1 MYGVINMLIGTQP
14 PSRLGLFFVLCLTIF
29 GWLETPSQGQEW
41 IDKLEHKYVDNQ
53 GVKIHYVKA
62 GNGPLVVFVHG
73 FPDYWYSWRHQLQ
86 GLREDS
92 TVVALDTRGY
102 NLSDKPDAEE
112 QYDMPLLVSD
122 VLAVIK
128 NEGASKATLVG
139 HDWGG
144 AICWSTAAMHP
155 EIVEHLIIVN
165 LPHLACLARELKSEN
180 SLQHKASQYARSFQ
194 DKESHKFLNAEILSS
209 IVPTKTPEEKKL
221 YKEAFEKSS
230 MNGLMSYY
238 RRNYPR
244 EPYAAPQIPKIQMPV
259 LQFHGLAD
267 KALLAPALNN
277 TWEHLA
283 KDWTL
288 VTLPGVDHWAHV
300 QQPDKVTQT
309 MRWWLQAQRQGSN
322 K

>member
-1 MYGVINMLIGTQP
+1 MQTIQVSQMRQRISWVAVAIMVL
-14 PSRLGLFFVLCLTIF
+14 LGSVRVC
-29 GWLETPSQGQEW
+29 GQEW
-41 IDKLEHKYVDNQ
+41 VDRLEHKYVDNQ

-62 GNGPLVVFVHG
+62 GKGPLVVFVHG
-73 FPDYWYSWRHQLQ
+73 FPDYWYSWRHQIQ
-86 GLREDS
+86 GLQDES

-102 NLSDKPDAEE
+102 NLSDKPQAEE
-112 QYDMPLLVSD
+112 QYDMSMLVSD
-122 VLAVIK
+122 VHAVIK

-144 AICWSTAAMHP
+144 AICWSTAMAHP
-155 EIVEHLIIVN
+155 QIVEQLVIVN
-165 LPHLACLARELKSEN
+165 LPHMSCLVRELMAEDSKQHRASE
-180 SLQHKASQYARSFQ
+180 YARSFQ
-194 DKESHKFLNAEILSS
+194 DKESHKFLNATILSS
-209 IVPTKTPEEKKL
+209 IVPTQTEQDRIL

-230 MNGLMSYY
+230 INGLMNYY

-244 EPYAAPQIPKIQMPV
+244 EPYQIPQVPKIQMPV

-267 KALLAPALNN
+267 KALLAPALNG

-300 QQPDKVTQT
+300 QQAEKVTQT
-309 MRWWLQAQRQGSN
+309 MRWWLRMQRQIVD
-322 K
+322 KK

>member
-1 MYGVINMLIGTQP
+1 MQTIQI
-14 PSRLGLFFVLCLTIF
+14 SRIRQRISWVAVAIMVLLGSVRV
-29 GWLETPSQGQEW
+29 WGQEW
-41 IDKLEHKYVDNQ
+41 VDRLEHKYVDNQ

-62 GNGPLVVFVHG
+62 GKGPLVVFVHG
-73 FPDYWYSWRHQLQ
+73 FPDYWYSWRHQIQ
-86 GLREDS
+86 GLQDES

-102 NLSDKPDAEE
+102 NLSDKPQAEE
-112 QYDMPLLVSD
+112 QYDMSLLVSD

-144 AICWSTAAMHP
+144 AICWSTAMAHP
-155 EIVEHLIIVN
+155 QVVEQLVIVN
-165 LPHLACLARELKSEN
+165 LPHMSCLVRELMAEDSK
-180 SLQHKASQYARSFQ
+180 QHRASQYARTFQ
-194 DKESHKFLNAEILSS
+194 EKESHKFLNATILSS
-209 IVPTKTPEEKKL
+209 IVPTQTEQDRIL

-230 MNGLMSYY
+230 INGLMNYY

-244 EPYAAPQIPKIQMPV
+244 EPYQIPQVPKIQMPV

-267 KALLAPALNN
+267 KALLAPALNG

-300 QQPDKVTQT
+300 QQAEKVTQT
-309 MRWWLQAQRQGSN
+309 MRWWLRMQRQIVD
-322 K
+322 KK

>member
-1 MYGVINMLIGTQP
+1 MVL
-14 PSRLGLFFVLCLTIF
+14 LGSVRV
-29 GWLETPSQGQEW
+29 WGQEW
-41 IDKLEHKYVDNQ
+41 VDRLEHKYVDNQ

-62 GNGPLVVFVHG
+62 CKGPLVVFVHG
-73 FPDYWYSWRHQLQ
+73 FPDYWYSWRHQIQ
-86 GLREDS
+86 GLQDES

-102 NLSDKPDAEE
+102 NLSDKPQAEE
-112 QYDMPLLVSD
+112 QYDMSLLVSD

-144 AICWSTAAMHP
+144 AICWSTAMAHP
-155 EIVEHLIIVN
+155 QVVEQLVIVN
-165 LPHLACLARELKSEN
+165 LPHMSCLVRELMAEDSK
-180 SLQHKASQYARSFQ
+180 QHRASQYARTFQ
-194 DKESHKFLNAEILSS
+194 EKESHKFLNATILSS
-209 IVPTKTPEEKKL
+209 IVPTQTEQDRIL

-230 MNGLMSYY
+230 INGLMNYY

-244 EPYAAPQIPKIQMPV
+244 EPYQIPQVPKIQMPV

-267 KALLAPALNN
+267 KALLAPALNG

-300 QQPDKVTQT
+300 QQAEKVTQT
-309 MRWWLQAQRQGSN
+309 MRWWLRMQRQIVD
-322 K
+322 KK

>member
-1 MYGVINMLIGTQP
+1 MQTIQI
-14 PSRLGLFFVLCLTIF
+14 SRMRQRISWVAVAIMVLLGSVRV
-29 GWLETPSQGQEW
+29 WGQEW
-41 IDKLEHKYVDNQ
+41 VDRLEHKYVDNQ

-62 GNGPLVVFVHG
+62 GKGPLVVFVHG
-73 FPDYWYSWRHQLQ
+73 FPDYWYSWRHQIQ
-86 GLREDS
+86 GLQDES

-102 NLSDKPDAEE
+102 NLSDKPQAEE
-112 QYDMPLLVSD
+112 QYDMSLLVSD

-144 AICWSTAAMHP
+144 AICCSTAMAHP
-155 EIVEHLIIVN
+155 QVVEQLVIVN
-165 LPHLACLARELKSEN
+165 LPHMSCLVRELMAEDSK
-180 SLQHKASQYARSFQ
+180 QHRASQYARTFQ
-194 DKESHKFLNAEILSS
+194 EKESHKFLNATILSS
-209 IVPTKTPEEKKL
+209 IVPTQTEQDRIL

-230 MNGLMSYY
+230 INGLMNYY

-244 EPYAAPQIPKIQMPV
+244 EPYQIPQVPKIQMPV

-267 KALLAPALNN
+267 KALLAPALNG

-300 QQPDKVTQT
+300 QQAEKVTQT
-309 MRWWLQAQRQGSN
+309 MRWWLRMQRQIVD
-322 K
+322 KK

>member
-1 MYGVINMLIGTQP
+1 MQTIQI
-14 PSRLGLFFVLCLTIF
+14 SRMRQRISWVAVAIMVLLGSVRV
-29 GWLETPSQGQEW
+29 WGQEW
-41 IDKLEHKYVDNQ
+41 VDRLEHKYVDNQ

-62 GNGPLVVFVHG
+62 GKGPLVVFVHG
-73 FPDYWYSWRHQLQ
+73 FPDYWYSWRHQIQ
-86 GLREDS
+86 GLQDES

-102 NLSDKPDAEE
+102 NLSDKPQAEE
-112 QYDMPLLVSD
+112 QYDMSMLVSD

-144 AICWSTAAMHP
+144 AICWSTAMAHP
-155 EIVEHLIIVN
+155 QIVEQLVIVN
-165 LPHLACLARELKSEN
+165 LPHMSCLVRELMAEDSKQHRASE
-180 SLQHKASQYARSFQ
+180 YARSFQ
-194 DKESHKFLNAEILSS
+194 DKESHKFLNATILSN
-209 IVPTKTPEEKKL
+209 IVPTQTEQDRIL

-230 MNGLMSYY
+230 INGLMNYY

-244 EPYAAPQIPKIQMPV
+244 EPYQIPQVPKIQMPV

-267 KALLAPALNN
+267 KALLAPALNG

-300 QQPDKVTQT
+300 QQAEKVTQT
-309 MRWWLQAQRQGSN
+309 MRWWLRMQRQIVD
-322 K
+322 KK

>member
-1 MYGVINMLIGTQP
+1 MVL
-14 PSRLGLFFVLCLTIF
+14 LGSVRVC
-29 GWLETPSQGQEW
+29 GQEW
-41 IDKLEHKYVDNQ
+41 VDRLEHKYVDNQ

-62 GNGPLVVFVHG
+62 GKGPLVVFVHG
-73 FPDYWYSWRHQLQ
+73 FPDYWYSWRHQIQ
-86 GLREDS
+86 GLQDES

-102 NLSDKPDAEE
+102 NLSDKPQAEE
-112 QYDMPLLVSD
+112 QYDMSMLVSD
-122 VLAVIK
+122 VHAVIK

-144 AICWSTAAMHP
+144 AICWSTAMAHP
-155 EIVEHLIIVN
+155 QIVEQLVIVN
-165 LPHLACLARELKSEN
+165 LPHMSCLVRELMAEDSKQHRASE
-180 SLQHKASQYARSFQ
+180 YARSFQ
-194 DKESHKFLNAEILSS
+194 DKESHKFLNATILSS
-209 IVPTKTPEEKKL
+209 IVPTQTEQDRIL

-230 MNGLMSYY
+230 INGLMNYY

-244 EPYAAPQIPKIQMPV
+244 EPYQIPQVPKIQMPV

-267 KALLAPALNN
+267 KALLAPALNG

-300 QQPDKVTQT
+300 QQAEKVTQT
-309 MRWWLQAQRQGSN
+309 MRWWLRMQRQIVD
-322 K
+322 KK

>member
-1 MYGVINMLIGTQP
+1 MQTIKMSQMRQRISWVAVAFMML
-14 PSRLGLFFVLCLTIF
+14 LGCVPV
-29 GWLETPSQGQEW
+29 WGQEW
-41 IDKLEHKYVDNQ
+41 IDGLEHKYVDNQ

-62 GNGPLVVFVHG
+62 GKGPLVVFVHG
-73 FPDYWYSWRHQLQ
+73 FPDYWYSWRHQIQ
-86 GLREDS
+86 GLQDES

-102 NLSDKPDAEE
+102 NLSDKPQAEE
-112 QYDMPLLVSD
+112 QYDMALLVSD

-128 NEGASKATLVG
+128 SEGASKATLVG

-144 AICWSTAAMHP
+144 AICWSTAMAHP
-155 EIVEHLIIVN
+155 QIVEQLVIVN
-165 LPHLACLARELKSEN
+165 LPHMSCLVRELMAEDSK
-180 SLQHKASQYARSFQ
+180 QHKASQYARTFQ
-194 DKESHKFLNAEILSS
+194 EKESHKFLNATILSS
-209 IVPTKTPEEKKL
+209 IVPTQTEQDRIL

-230 MNGLMSYY
+230 INGLMNYY

-244 EPYAAPQIPKIQMPV
+244 EPYQIPQVPKIQMPV

-267 KALLAPALNN
+267 KALLAPALNG

-300 QQPDKVTQT
+300 QQAEKVTQT
-309 MRWWLQAQRQGSN
+309 MRWWLRMQRQIDD
-322 K
+322 KK

>member
-1 MYGVINMLIGTQP
+1 MQTIQI
-14 PSRLGLFFVLCLTIF
+14 SRMRQRISWVAVAIMVLLGSVRV
-29 GWLETPSQGQEW
+29 WGQEW
-41 IDKLEHKYVDNQ
+41 VDRLEHKYVDNQ

-62 GNGPLVVFVHG
+62 GKGPLVVFVHG
-73 FPDYWYSWRHQLQ
+73 FPDYWYSWRHQIQ
-86 GLREDS
+86 GLQDES

-102 NLSDKPDAEE
+102 NLSDKPQAEE
-112 QYDMPLLVSD
+112 QYDMSMLVSD

-144 AICWSTAAMHP
+144 AICWSTAMAHP
-155 EIVEHLIIVN
+155 QVVEQLVIVN
-165 LPHLACLARELKSEN
+165 LPHMSCLVRELMAEDSK
-180 SLQHKASQYARSFQ
+180 QHRASQYARTFQ
-194 DKESHKFLNAEILSS
+194 EKESHKFLNATILSS
-209 IVPTKTPEEKKL
+209 IVPTQTEQDRIL

-230 MNGLMSYY
+230 INGLMNYY

-244 EPYAAPQIPKIQMPV
+244 EPYQIPQVPKIQMPV

-267 KALLAPALNN
+267 KALLAPALNG

-300 QQPDKVTQT
+300 QQAEKVTQT
-309 MRWWLQAQRQGSN
+309 MRWWLRMQRQIVD
-322 K
+322 KK

>member
-1 MYGVINMLIGTQP
+1 MQTIQI
-14 PSRLGLFFVLCLTIF
+14 SRMRQRISWVAVAIMVLLGSVRV
-29 GWLETPSQGQEW
+29 WGQEW
-41 IDKLEHKYVDNQ
+41 VDRLEHKYVDNQ

-62 GNGPLVVFVHG
+62 GKGPLVVFVHG
-73 FPDYWYSWRHQLQ
+73 FPDYWYSWRHQIQ
-86 GLREDS
+86 GLQDES

-102 NLSDKPDAEE
+102 NLSDKPQAEE
-112 QYDMPLLVSD
+112 QYDMSLLVSD

-144 AICWSTAAMHP
+144 AICWSTAMAHP
-155 EIVEHLIIVN
+155 QIVEQLVIVN
-165 LPHLACLARELKSEN
+165 LPHMSCLVRELMAEDSK
-180 SLQHKASQYARSFQ
+180 QHRASQYARAFQ
-194 DKESHKFLNAEILSS
+194 EKESHKFLNATILSS
-209 IVPTKTPEEKKL
+209 IVPTQTEQDRIL

-230 MNGLMSYY
+230 INGLMNYY

-244 EPYAAPQIPKIQMPV
+244 EPYQIPQVPKIQMPV

-267 KALLAPALNN
+267 KALLAPALNG

-300 QQPDKVTQT
+300 QQAEKVTQT
-309 MRWWLQAQRQGSN
+309 MRWWLRMQRQIVD
-322 K
+322 KK

>member
-1 MYGVINMLIGTQP
+1 MQTIKMSQMRQRISWVAVAFMML
-14 PSRLGLFFVLCLTIF
+14 LGCVPV
-29 GWLETPSQGQEW
+29 WGQEW
-41 IDKLEHKYVDNQ
+41 IDGLEHKYVDNQ

-62 GNGPLVVFVHG
+62 GKGPLVVFVHG
-73 FPDYWYSWRHQLQ
+73 FPDYWYSWRHQIQ
-86 GLREDS
+86 GLQDES

-102 NLSDKPDAEE
+102 NLSDKPQAEE
-112 QYDMPLLVSD
+112 QYDMALLVSD

-128 NEGASKATLVG
+128 SEGASKATLVG

-144 AICWSTAAMHP
+144 AICWSTAMAHP
-155 EIVEHLIIVN
+155 QIVEQLVIVN
-165 LPHLACLARELKSEN
+165 LPHMSCLVRELMAEDSK
-180 SLQHKASQYARSFQ
+180 QHKASQYARTFQ
-194 DKESHKFLNAEILSS
+194 EKESHKFLNATILSS
-209 IVPTKTPEEKKL
+209 IVPTQTEQDRTL

-230 MNGLMSYY
+230 INGLMNYY

-244 EPYAAPQIPKIQMPV
+244 EPYQIPQVPKIQMPV

-267 KALLAPALNN
+267 KALLAPALNG

-300 QQPDKVTQT
+300 QQAEKVTQT
-309 MRWWLQAQRQGSN
+309 MRWWLRMQRQIVD
-322 K
+322 KK

>member
-1 MYGVINMLIGTQP
+1 MQTIQI
-14 PSRLGLFFVLCLTIF
+14 SRMRQRISWVAVAIMVLLGSVRV
-29 GWLETPSQGQEW
+29 WGQEW
-41 IDKLEHKYVDNQ
+41 VDRLEHKYVDNQ

-62 GNGPLVVFVHG
+62 GKGPLVVFAHG
-73 FPDYWYSWRHQLQ
+73 FPDYWYSWRHQIQ
-86 GLREDS
+86 GLQDES

-102 NLSDKPDAEE
+102 NLSDKPQAEE
-112 QYDMPLLVSD
+112 QYDMSLLVSD

-144 AICWSTAAMHP
+144 AICWSTAMAHP
-155 EIVEHLIIVN
+155 QVVEQLVIVN
-165 LPHLACLARELKSEN
+165 LPHMSCLVRELMAEDSK
-180 SLQHKASQYARSFQ
+180 QHRASQYARTFQ
-194 DKESHKFLNAEILSS
+194 EKESHKFLNATILSS
-209 IVPTKTPEEKKL
+209 IVPTQTEQDRIL

-230 MNGLMSYY
+230 INGLMNYY

-244 EPYAAPQIPKIQMPV
+244 EPYQIPQVPKIQMPV

-267 KALLAPALNN
+267 KALLAPALNG

-300 QQPDKVTQT
+300 QQAEKVTQT
-309 MRWWLQAQRQGSN
+309 MRWWLRMQRQIVD
-322 K
+322 KK

>member
-1 MYGVINMLIGTQP
+1 MHSTSMFKSNWLL
-14 PSRLGLFFVLCLTIF
+14 RCFFVFFWISLLSGF
-29 GWLETPSQGQEW
+29 DAKSSSAQDW
-41 IDKLEHKYVDNQ
+41 IDKLEHKVVDNQ

-62 GNGPLVVFVHG
+62 GTGPLVVFVHG

-86 GLREDS
+86 GLQDES

-102 NLSDKPDAEE
+102 NLSDKPESEE

-128 NEGASKATLVG
+128 NEGQSKATLVG

-144 AICWSTAAMHP
+144 VICWSAAAAHP
-155 EIVEHLIIVN
+155 EVVENLVIVN
-165 LPHLACLARELKSEN
+165 LPHLACLARELQAEN
-180 SLQHKASQYARSFQ
+180 SAQHKASQYARSFQ
-194 DKESHKFLNAEILSS
+194 NKESHKFLNAEILAN
-209 IVPTKTPEEKKL
+209 IVPTQSPEDRQR

-230 MNGLMSYY
+230 MSGLMSYY
-238 RRNYPR
+238 RRNYPK
-244 EPYAAPQIPKIQMPV
+244 EPYQIPQIPKMQMPV

-288 VTLPGVDHWAHV
+288 VTLPATDHWAHV
-300 QQPDKVTQT
+300 QQADKVTQT
-309 MRWWLQAQRQGSN
+309 MRWWLRMQRQS
-322 K
+322 KD

>member
-1 MYGVINMLIGTQP
+1 MQKIQI
-14 PSRLGLFFVLCLTIF
+14 SRIRQRISWVAVAIMVLLGSVRV
-29 GWLETPSQGQEW
+29 WGQEW
-41 IDKLEHKYVDNQ
+41 VDRLEHKYVDNQ

-62 GNGPLVVFVHG
+62 GKGPLVVFVHG
-73 FPDYWYSWRHQLQ
+73 FPDYWYSWRHQIQ
-86 GLREDS
+86 GLQDES

-102 NLSDKPDAEE
+102 NLSDKPQAEE
-112 QYDMPLLVSD
+112 QYDMSLLVSD

-144 AICWSTAAMHP
+144 AICWSTAMAHP
-155 EIVEHLIIVN
+155 QIVEQLVIVN
-165 LPHLACLARELKSEN
+165 LPHMSCLVRELMAEDSK
-180 SLQHKASQYARSFQ
+180 QHRASQYARTFQ
-194 DKESHKFLNAEILSS
+194 EKESHKFLNATILSS
-209 IVPTKTPEEKKL
+209 IVPTQTEQDRIL

-230 MNGLMSYY
+230 INGLMNYY

-244 EPYAAPQIPKIQMPV
+244 EPYQIPQVPKIQMPV

-267 KALLAPALNN
+267 KALLAPALNG

-300 QQPDKVTQT
+300 QQAEKVTQT
-309 MRWWLQAQRQGSN
+309 MRWWLRMQRQIVD
-322 K
+322 KK

>member
-1 MYGVINMLIGTQP
+1 MQTIQI
-14 PSRLGLFFVLCLTIF
+14 SRMRQRISWVAVAIMVLLGSVRV
-29 GWLETPSQGQEW
+29 WGQEW
-41 IDKLEHKYVDNQ
+41 VDRLEHKYVDNQ

-62 GNGPLVVFVHG
+62 GKGPLVVFVHG
-73 FPDYWYSWRHQLQ
+73 FPDYWYSWRHQIQ
-86 GLREDS
+86 GLQDES

-102 NLSDKPDAEE
+102 NLSDKPQAEE
-112 QYDMPLLVSD
+112 QYDMSLLVSD

-144 AICWSTAAMHP
+144 AICWSTAMAHP
-155 EIVEHLIIVN
+155 QVVEQLVIVN
-165 LPHLACLARELKSEN
+165 LPHMSCLVRELMAEDSK
-180 SLQHKASQYARSFQ
+180 QHRASQYARTFQ
-194 DKESHKFLNAEILSS
+194 EKESHKFLNATILSS
-209 IVPTKTPEEKKL
+209 IVPTQTEQDRIL

-230 MNGLMSYY
+230 INGLMNYY

-244 EPYAAPQIPKIQMPV
+244 EPYQIPQVPKIQMPV

-267 KALLAPALNN
+267 KALLAPALNG

-300 QQPDKVTQT
+300 QQAEKVTQT
-309 MRWWLQAQRQGSN
+309 MRWWLRMQRQIVD
-322 K
+322 KK

>member
-1 MYGVINMLIGTQP
+1 MHLTSRSMSLWSPGLQFLFVWICFIG
-14 PSRLGLFFVLCLTIF
+14 GLSTRDL
-29 GWLETPSQGQEW
+29 SAQDW
-41 IDKLEHKYVDNQ
+41 IDKLEHKVLDNQ

-62 GNGPLVVFVHG
+62 GTGPLVVFVHG
-73 FPDYWYSWRHQLQ
+73 FPDFWYSWRHQLK
-86 GLREDS
+86 GLQDES

-128 NEGASKATLVG
+128 NEGQSKATLVG

-144 AICWSTAAMHP
+144 AICWSAAAAHP
-155 EIVEHLIIVN
+155 EVVENLVIVN
-165 LPHLACLARELKSEN
+165 LPHLACLARELQAEN
-180 SLQHKASQYARSFQ
+180 SAQHKASQYARNFQ
-194 DKESHKFLNAEILSS
+194 DKESHKFLNAEILAN
-209 IVPTKTPEEKKL
+209 IVPTQSPEDRQR
-221 YKEAFEKSS
+221 YKEAFSKSS
-230 MNGLMSYY
+230 MKGLMCYY
-238 RRNYPR
+238 RRNYPK
-244 EPYAAPQIPKIQMPV
+244 EPYQVPQIPKMQMPV

-288 VTLPGVDHWAHV
+288 VTLPGTDHWAHV

-309 MRWWLQAQRQGSN
+309 MRWWLRMQRQA
-322 K
+322 KD

>member
-1 MYGVINMLIGTQP
+1 MQTIQMSQTKQRICWVAVAFMML
-14 PSRLGLFFVLCLTIF
+14 LGCVPV
-29 GWLETPSQGQEW
+29 WGQEW
-41 IDKLEHKYVDNQ
+41 IDRLEHKYVDNQ

-73 FPDYWYSWRHQLQ
+73 FPDYWYSWRHQIQ
-86 GLREDS
+86 GLQDES

-102 NLSDKPDAEE
+102 NLSDKPQAEE
-112 QYDMPLLVSD
+112 QYDMALLVSD

-128 NEGASKATLVG
+128 SEGASKATLVG

-144 AICWSTAAMHP
+144 AICWSTAMAHP
-155 EIVEHLIIVN
+155 QIVEQLVIVN
-165 LPHLACLARELKSEN
+165 LPHMSCLVRELMAEDSK
-180 SLQHKASQYARSFQ
+180 QHKASQYARTFQ
-194 DKESHKFLNAEILSS
+194 EKESHKFLNATILSS
-209 IVPTKTPEEKKL
+209 IVPTQTEQDRIL

-230 MNGLMSYY
+230 INGLMNYY

-244 EPYAAPQIPKIQMPV
+244 EPYQIPQVPKIQMPV

-267 KALLAPALNN
+267 KALLAPALNG

-300 QQPDKVTQT
+300 QQAEKVTQT
-309 MRWWLQAQRQGSN
+309 MRWWLRMQRQIVD
-322 K
+322 KK

>member
-1 MYGVINMLIGTQP
+1 MRQRISWVAVAIMVL
-14 PSRLGLFFVLCLTIF
+14 LGSVRV
-29 GWLETPSQGQEW
+29 WGQEW
-41 IDKLEHKYVDNQ
+41 VDRLEHKYVDNQ

-62 GNGPLVVFVHG
+62 GKGPLVVFVHG
-73 FPDYWYSWRHQLQ
+73 FPDYWYSWRHQIQ
-86 GLREDS
+86 GLQDES

-102 NLSDKPDAEE
+102 NLSDKPQAEE
-112 QYDMPLLVSD
+112 QYDMSLLVSD

-144 AICWSTAAMHP
+144 AICWSTAMAHP
-155 EIVEHLIIVN
+155 QVVEQLVIVN
-165 LPHLACLARELKSEN
+165 LPHMSCLVRELMAEDSK
-180 SLQHKASQYARSFQ
+180 QHRASQYARTFQ
-194 DKESHKFLNAEILSS
+194 EKESHKFLNATILSS
-209 IVPTKTPEEKKL
+209 IVPTQTEQDRIL

-230 MNGLMSYY
+230 INGLMNYY

-244 EPYAAPQIPKIQMPV
+244 EPYQIPQVPKIQMPV

-267 KALLAPALNN
+267 KALLAPALNG

-300 QQPDKVTQT
+300 QQAEKVTQT
-309 MRWWLQAQRQGSN
+309 MRWWLRMQRQIVD
-322 K
+322 KK

>member
-1 MYGVINMLIGTQP
+1 MML
-14 PSRLGLFFVLCLTIF
+14 LGCVPV
-29 GWLETPSQGQEW
+29 WGQEW
-41 IDKLEHKYVDNQ
+41 IDGLEHKYVDNQ

-62 GNGPLVVFVHG
+62 GKGPLVVFVHG
-73 FPDYWYSWRHQLQ
+73 FPDYWYSWRHQIQ
-86 GLREDS
+86 GLQDES

-102 NLSDKPDAEE
+102 NLSDKPQAEE
-112 QYDMPLLVSD
+112 QYDMALLVSD

-128 NEGASKATLVG
+128 SEGASKATLVG

-144 AICWSTAAMHP
+144 AICWSTAMAHP
-155 EIVEHLIIVN
+155 QIVEQLVIVN
-165 LPHLACLARELKSEN
+165 LPHMSCLVRELMAEDSK
-180 SLQHKASQYARSFQ
+180 QHKASQYARTFQ
-194 DKESHKFLNAEILSS
+194 EKESHKFLNATILSS
-209 IVPTKTPEEKKL
+209 IVPTQTEQDRTL

-230 MNGLMSYY
+230 INGLMNYY

-244 EPYAAPQIPKIQMPV
+244 EPYQIPQVPKIQMPV

-267 KALLAPALNN
+267 KALLAPALNG

-300 QQPDKVTQT
+300 QQAEKVTQT
-309 MRWWLQAQRQGSN
+309 MRWWLRMQRQIVD
-322 K
+322 KK

>member
-1 MYGVINMLIGTQP
+1 MQTIKMSQMRQRISWVAVAFMML
-14 PSRLGLFFVLCLTIF
+14 LGCVPV
-29 GWLETPSQGQEW
+29 WGQEW
-41 IDKLEHKYVDNQ
+41 IDGLEHKYVDNQ

-62 GNGPLVVFVHG
+62 GKGPLVVFVHG
-73 FPDYWYSWRHQLQ
+73 FPDYWYSWRHQIQ
-86 GLREDS
+86 GLQDES

-102 NLSDKPDAEE
+102 NLSDKPQAEE
-112 QYDMPLLVSD
+112 QYDMTLLVSD

-128 NEGASKATLVG
+128 SEGASKATLVG

-144 AICWSTAAMHP
+144 AICWSTAMAHP
-155 EIVEHLIIVN
+155 QIVEQLVIVN
-165 LPHLACLARELKSEN
+165 LPHMSCLVRELMAEDSK
-180 SLQHKASQYARSFQ
+180 QHKASQYARTFQ
-194 DKESHKFLNAEILSS
+194 EKESHKFLNATILSS
-209 IVPTKTPEEKKL
+209 IVPTQTEQDRIL

-230 MNGLMSYY
+230 INGLMNYY

-244 EPYAAPQIPKIQMPV
+244 EPYQIPQVPKIQMPV

-267 KALLAPALNN
+267 KALLAPALNG

-300 QQPDKVTQT
+300 QQAEKVTQT
-309 MRWWLQAQRQGSN
+309 MRWWLRMQRQIVD
-322 K
+322 KK

>member
-1 MYGVINMLIGTQP
+1 MQTIKMSQMRQRISWVAVAFMML
-14 PSRLGLFFVLCLTIF
+14 LGSVPV
-29 GWLETPSQGQEW
+29 WGQEW
-41 IDKLEHKYVDNQ
+41 IDGLEHKYVDNQ

-62 GNGPLVVFVHG
+62 GKGPLVVFVHG
-73 FPDYWYSWRHQLQ
+73 FPDYWYSWRHQIQ
-86 GLREDS
+86 GLQDES

-102 NLSDKPDAEE
+102 NLSDKPQAEE
-112 QYDMPLLVSD
+112 QYDMALLVSD

-128 NEGASKATLVG
+128 SEGASKATLVG

-144 AICWSTAAMHP
+144 AICWSTAMAHP
-155 EIVEHLIIVN
+155 QIVEQLVIVN
-165 LPHLACLARELKSEN
+165 LPHMSCLVRELMAEDSK
-180 SLQHKASQYARSFQ
+180 QHKASQYARTFQ
-194 DKESHKFLNAEILSS
+194 EKESHKFLNATILSS
-209 IVPTKTPEEKKL
+209 IVPTQTEQDRIL

-230 MNGLMSYY
+230 INGLMNYY

-244 EPYAAPQIPKIQMPV
+244 EPYQIPQVPKIQMPV

-267 KALLAPALNN
+267 KALLAPALNG

-300 QQPDKVTQT
+300 QQAEKVTQT
-309 MRWWLQAQRQGSN
+309 MRWWLRMQRQIVD
-322 K
+322 KK

>member
-1 MYGVINMLIGTQP
+1 MQTIQMSQTRQRISWVAVAFMML
-14 PSRLGLFFVLCLTIF
+14 LGCVPV
-29 GWLETPSQGQEW
+29 WGQEW
-41 IDKLEHKYVDNQ
+41 IDGLEHKYVDNQ

-62 GNGPLVVFVHG
+62 GKGPLVVFVHG
-73 FPDYWYSWRHQLQ
+73 FPDYWYSWRHQIQ
-86 GLREDS
+86 GLQDES

-102 NLSDKPDAEE
+102 NLSDKPQAEE
-112 QYDMPLLVSD
+112 QYDMALLVSD

-128 NEGASKATLVG
+128 SEGASKATLVG

-144 AICWSTAAMHP
+144 AICWSTAMAHP
-155 EIVEHLIIVN
+155 QIVEQLVIVN
-165 LPHLACLARELKSEN
+165 LPHMSCLVRELMAEDSK
-180 SLQHKASQYARSFQ
+180 QHKASQYARTFQ
-194 DKESHKFLNAEILSS
+194 EKESHKFLNATILSS
-209 IVPTKTPEEKKL
+209 IVPTQTEQDRTL

-230 MNGLMSYY
+230 INGLMNYY

-244 EPYAAPQIPKIQMPV
+244 EPYQIPQVPKIQMPV

-267 KALLAPALNN
+267 KALLAPALNG

-300 QQPDKVTQT
+300 QQAEKVTQT
-309 MRWWLQAQRQGSN
+309 MRWWLRMQRQIVD
-322 K
+322 KK

>member
-1 MYGVINMLIGTQP
+1 MML
-14 PSRLGLFFVLCLTIF
+14 LGCVPV
-29 GWLETPSQGQEW
+29 WGQEW
-41 IDKLEHKYVDNQ
+41 IDGLEHKYVDNQ

-62 GNGPLVVFVHG
+62 GKGPLVVFVHG
-73 FPDYWYSWRHQLQ
+73 FPDYWYSWRHQIQ
-86 GLREDS
+86 GLQDES

-102 NLSDKPDAEE
+102 NLSDKPQAEE
-112 QYDMPLLVSD
+112 QYDMALLVSD

-128 NEGASKATLVG
+128 SEGASKATLVG

-144 AICWSTAAMHP
+144 AICWSTAMAHP
-155 EIVEHLIIVN
+155 QIVEQLVIVN
-165 LPHLACLARELKSEN
+165 LPHMSCLVRELMAEDSK
-180 SLQHKASQYARSFQ
+180 QHKASQYARTFQ
-194 DKESHKFLNAEILSS
+194 EKESHKFLNATILSS
-209 IVPTKTPEEKKL
+209 IVPTQTEQDRIL

-230 MNGLMSYY
+230 INGLMNYY

-244 EPYAAPQIPKIQMPV
+244 EPYQIPQVPKIQMPV

-267 KALLAPALNN
+267 KALLAPALNG

-300 QQPDKVTQT
+300 QQAEKVTQT
-309 MRWWLQAQRQGSN
+309 MRWWLRMQRQIVD
-322 K
+322 KK

>member
-1 MYGVINMLIGTQP
+1 MQTIKMSQMRQRISWVAVAFMML
-14 PSRLGLFFVLCLTIF
+14 LGCVPV
-29 GWLETPSQGQEW
+29 WGQEW
-41 IDKLEHKYVDNQ
+41 IDGLEHKYVDNQ

-62 GNGPLVVFVHG
+62 GKGPLVVFVHG
-73 FPDYWYSWRHQLQ
+73 FPDYWYSWRHQIQ
-86 GLREDS
+86 GLQDES

-102 NLSDKPDAEE
+102 NLSDKPQAEE
-112 QYDMPLLVSD
+112 QYDMALLVSD

-128 NEGASKATLVG
+128 SEGASKATLVG

-144 AICWSTAAMHP
+144 AICWSTAMAHP
-155 EIVEHLIIVN
+155 QIVEQLVIVN
-165 LPHLACLARELKSEN
+165 LPHMSCLVRELMAEDSK
-180 SLQHKASQYARSFQ
+180 QHKASQYARTFQ
-194 DKESHKFLNAEILSS
+194 EKESHKFLNATILSS
-209 IVPTKTPEEKKL
+209 IVPTQTEQDRIL

-230 MNGLMSYY
+230 INGLMNYY

-244 EPYAAPQIPKIQMPV
+244 EPYQIPQVPKIQMPV

-267 KALLAPALNN
+267 KALLAPALNG

-300 QQPDKVTQT
+300 QQAEKVTQT
-309 MRWWLQAQRQGSN
+309 MRQIDD
-322 K
+322 KK

>member
-1 MYGVINMLIGTQP
+1 MQTIQI
-14 PSRLGLFFVLCLTIF
+14 SRMRQRISWVAVAIMVLLGSVRV
-29 GWLETPSQGQEW
+29 WGQEW
-41 IDKLEHKYVDNQ
+41 VDRLEHKYVANQ
-53 GVKIHYVKA
+53 GVQIHYVKA
-62 GNGPLVVFVHG
+62 GKGPLVVFVHG
-73 FPDYWYSWRHQLQ
+73 FPDYWYSWRHQIQ
-86 GLREDS
+86 GLQDES

-102 NLSDKPDAEE
+102 NLSDKPQAEE
-112 QYDMPLLVSD
+112 QYDMSLLVSD

-144 AICWSTAAMHP
+144 AICWSTAMAHP
-155 EIVEHLIIVN
+155 QVVEQLVIVN
-165 LPHLACLARELKSEN
+165 LPHMSCLVRELMAEDSK
-180 SLQHKASQYARSFQ
+180 QHRASQYARTFQ
-194 DKESHKFLNAEILSS
+194 EKESHKFLNATILSS
-209 IVPTKTPEEKKL
+209 IVPTQTEQDRIL

-230 MNGLMSYY
+230 INGLMNYY

-244 EPYAAPQIPKIQMPV
+244 EPYQIPQVPKIQMPV

-267 KALLAPALNN
+267 KALLAPALNG

-300 QQPDKVTQT
+300 QQAEKVTQT
-309 MRWWLQAQRQGSN
+309 MRWWLRMQRQIVD
-322 K
+322 KK

>member
-1 MYGVINMLIGTQP
+1 MQTIKMSQMRQRISWVAVAFMML
-14 PSRLGLFFVLCLTIF
+14 LGCVPV
-29 GWLETPSQGQEW
+29 WGQEW
-41 IDKLEHKYVDNQ
+41 IDGLEHKYVDNQ

-62 GNGPLVVFVHG
+62 GKGPLVVFVHG
-73 FPDYWYSWRHQLQ
+73 FPDYWYSWRHQIQ
-86 GLREDS
+86 GLQDES

-102 NLSDKPDAEE
+102 NLSDKPQAEE
-112 QYDMPLLVSD
+112 QYDMALLVSD

-128 NEGASKATLVG
+128 SEGASKATLVG

-144 AICWSTAAMHP
+144 AICWSTAMAHP
-155 EIVEHLIIVN
+155 QIVEQLVIVN
-165 LPHLACLARELKSEN
+165 LPHMSCLVRELMAEDSK
-180 SLQHKASQYARSFQ
+180 QHKASQYARTFQ
-194 DKESHKFLNAEILSS
+194 EKESHKFLNATILSS
-209 IVPTKTPEEKKL
+209 IVPTQTEQDRIL

-230 MNGLMSYY
+230 INGLMNYY

-244 EPYAAPQIPKIQMPV
+244 EPYQIPQVPKIQMPV

-267 KALLAPALNN
+267 KALLAPALNG

-300 QQPDKVTQT
+300 QQAEKVTQT
-309 MRWWLQAQRQGSN
+309 MRWWLRMQRQIVD
-322 K
+322 KK